1 MKYKLAILAAF
12 LSLISGCAT
21 YYNVAPYQASAENAE
36 TLKSYKLKPVSVGT
50 FQASKDL
57 IVRRSPGTQKKPGR
71 ASIRCPI
78 IDLNGNSWHTT
89 VSPSF
94 EAYIEKALI
103 EELKLA
109 GIYDAASPLVLTGEL
124 VQINPGVPHYRKWV
138 ITLTLTNARNESF
151 TTVSEFHSE
160 AVAFSQCE
168 VSSQLFVQ
176 AVQRLISDVIEDP
189 KFREFAN

>member
-1 MKYKLAILAAF
+1 MKYKLAILVTS
-12 LSLISGCAT
+12 LSLVAGCAT

-36 TLKSYKLKPVSVGT
+36 TLKSYNLKSVSVGT
-50 FQASKDL
+50 FQANEGL
-57 IVRRSPGTQKKPGR
+57 IVRRHPGTQKKPGT

-94 EAYIEKALI
+94 EAYIEKAFI
-103 EELKLA
+103 AELTRA
-109 GIYDAASPLVLTGEL
+109 GIYDASSPLVLTGEL

-151 TTVSEFHSE
+151 TTVSEFRSE
-160 AVAFSQCE
+160 AVAFSGCE
-168 VSSQLFVQ
+168 VSSQHFLP
-176 AVQRLISDVIEDP
+176 AVQRLITDVIEDK
-189 KFREFAN
+189 KFREIAN